1 MPFLGDLQ
9 FYQQIAAHEGGTIR
23 QQGRTLVDAYFD
35 GPGPSG
41 LTNGADR
48 GCLVLDGT
56 DKPIRINGPVV
67 VAGDVI
73 IKGKVTGQGTIY
85 SGRNIHIIGNL
96 TYVDPPSWPKPDP
109 HPEQTAQKNAGKD
122 MLGLAAKG
130 NIVIG
135 NYTDSSWMERVEKYI
150 TPPWVREYACD
161 PSDASIG
168 YPSVFGG
175 DYAANDGGRQI
186 HYVRNP
192 RTGMYEPTATSAR
205 TYTIKALWATES
217 FNKTPKAPTSRR
229 LMRYCTTITLRWA
242 ESGNASLTAPWSA
255 ATRPSFTFAL
265 CSSTGISGW
274 ALTAVTL

>member
-1 MPFLGDLQ
+1 M
-9 FYQQIAAHEGGTIR
+9 
-23 QQGRTLVDAYFD
+23 
-35 GPGPSG
+35 
-41 LTNGADR
+41 
-48 GCLVLDGT
+48 DGT

-175 DYAANDGGRQI
+175 DYAANDGGSSQMCATLERACMNQQQRQ
-186 HYVRNP
+186 H
-192 RTGMYEPTATSAR
+192 EH
-205 TYTIKALWATES
+205 TIKACGDRIIQQNAQ
-217 FNKTPKAPTSRR
+217 APTSRR

-242 ESGNASLTAPWSA
+242 ESECKFNGAMVC
-255 ATRPSFTFAL
+255 RDEPSFTFAL
-265 CSSTGISGW
+265 CSQLIS
-274 ALTAVTL
+274 AAYSRDAVNIPLYLPCRRRAACDRAKCYRGQPTMYRHC